1 MLQAGSLGWLH
12 YTSIN
17 ISPFR
22 VCLLHLVLI
31 SILNRVWFLL
41 KYEVPSAHTW
51 AFQWRK
57 IRKYWNVMETTNL
70 SISPSWTNFIWL
82 GEAFSISINY
92 RQFVWGYAIEKKD
105 LLTLRAS
112 SFHIWND
119 SKIETKGNHSMETF
133 CFHKIHSLTCICRT
147 QFSQGN
153 KSALL
158 FEKTVSLELKRRTE
172 RKRWRESERERE
184 G

>member
-1 MLQAGSLGWLH
+1 
-12 YTSIN
+12 
-17 ISPFR
+17 
-22 VCLLHLVLI
+22 
-31 SILNRVWFLL
+31 
-41 KYEVPSAHTW
+41 
-51 AFQWRK
+51 
-57 IRKYWNVMETTNL
+57 METKNL

-92 RQFVWGYAIEKKD
+92 RQFVWGYGIEKKD

-133 CFHKIHSLTCICRT
+133 CFHKIHSLTCICRK

-158 FEKTVSLELKRRTE
+158 FEKIVSLELKRRTE
-172 RKRWRESERERE
+172 RKRWRERERGRE
-184 G
+184 PKIRWTTKSQVEWEIKKMHCILTSAKGIRTTIACSGVDSRKM